1 MKSKEPEV
9 VWLAA
14 DPPFKHAATD
24 GRSRVNHYRG
34 SGDIRVM
41 EMSRRDWMARETSP
55 SITVIETDDNFSVYR
70 GVIQKLSADQA
81 RSSVPTYAVVYT
93 LTKTAAQKRHVVR
106 ERRHLLAQ
114 FACPDWV
121 EIATSRQSVED
132 ALANFLAKCQ
142 INQAKREAPRSSPLD
157 TIQAVIEATADLRES
172 GGNLSAKKIADLYD
186 ITMAELARLLG
197 RTPQALS
204 KTPDADAIQND
215 LAYFERI
222 ARLRLRLKD
231 DDSFRKWLRMKS
243 ERLDGDS
250 PLKIIQQKHWQEMA
264 DYVDDL
270 LTGAPA

>member
-1 MKSKEPEV
+1 
-9 VWLAA
+9 
-14 DPPFKHAATD
+14 
-24 GRSRVNHYRG
+24 
-34 SGDIRVM
+34 
-41 EMSRRDWMARETSP
+41 MSRGDWMARETSP
-55 SITVIETDDNFSVYR
+55 SITVIETDDDLSVYR

-157 TIQAVIEATADLRES
+157 AIQAVIDVTADLRES
-172 GGNLSAKKIADLYD
+172 GGNLSARIIADLYD
-186 ITMAELARLLG
+186 IKMAELARLLG

-204 KTPDADAIQND
+204 KTPDADTLQND

-231 DDSFRKWLRMKS
+231 DDSFRKWLRMKNPQ
-243 ERLDGDS
+243 LDGHT
-250 PLKIIQQKHWQEMA
+250 PLDVLKMKKWQELA
-264 DYVDDL
+264 DYVDDM